1 MKGDTLF
8 MLIFG
13 LGMIAYVVFYI
24 GGRQYL
30 REYFQGSQRTVSNM
44 NDQMAGSGS
53 PTIAEVSP
61 EPQPPPPNDPKLLM
75 DYVNRPYSK
84 DMIQSI
90 DTYEYNMVYE
100 NESDR
105 GLSKTLRDKLM
116 SQYPMD
122 WSTMPPSSSQF
133 QAGLREYFQNQSNS
147 ALATAIGSENVN
159 ALVPSSSTASGGST
173 ASDGSSASQKHYVAI
188 GASQMQPR
196 DSLADEQAE
205 RDILQTYEPQHAGS
219 MTTYNVNDAMELIDK
234 IYESKGEI
242 ATVYHK
248 KDTNIYEITGVRKK
262 DEKILYE
269 DEEAPASNAPVRKA
283 GEATIDVPPTAV
295 DVAAARD
302 PFYDPTMGGKSR
314 IGKWDYTG
322 WTPGLERMFAPTD
335 PRQNWY

>member
-1 MKGDTLF
+1 
-8 MLIFG
+8 
-13 LGMIAYVVFYI
+13 
-24 GGRQYL
+24 
-30 REYFQGSQRTVSNM
+30 
-44 NDQMAGSGS
+44 
-53 PTIAEVSP
+53 
-61 EPQPPPPNDPKLLM
+61 
-75 DYVNRPYSK
+75 
-84 DMIQSI
+84 
-90 DTYEYNMVYE
+90 
-100 NESDR
+100 
-105 GLSKTLRDKLM
+105 
-116 SQYPMD
+116 
-122 WSTMPPSSSQF
+122 
-133 QAGLREYFQNQSNS
+133 
-147 ALATAIGSENVN
+147 
-159 ALVPSSSTASGGST
+159 
-173 ASDGSSASQKHYVAI
+173 
-188 GASQMQPR
+188 
-196 DSLADEQAE
+196 
-205 RDILQTYEPQHAGS
+205 

-269 DEEAPASNAPVRKA
+269 DEEAPASNAAVRKA